1 MRNDFE
7 IEKRLE
13 KYTQQYSDYKEKF
26 DKGLFSEASLNNA
39 SHLNSRIE
47 ELKWVL
53 QNSERTRT
61 REEKAK

>member
-7 IEKRLE
+7 IDKRLTE
-13 KYTQQYSDYKEKF
+13 YRQRYSDYKEKF
-26 DKGLFSEASLNNA
+26 DKGWFSEAALNNA

-53 QNSERTRT
+53 QSSEGT
-61 REEKAK
+61 AK